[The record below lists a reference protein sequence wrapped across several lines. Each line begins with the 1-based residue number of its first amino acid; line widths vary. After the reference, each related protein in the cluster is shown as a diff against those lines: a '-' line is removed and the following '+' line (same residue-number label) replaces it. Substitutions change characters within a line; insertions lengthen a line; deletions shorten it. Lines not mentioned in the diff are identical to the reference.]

1 MANLSLDNGS
11 TPPPGGKLHKKDKDK
26 KDKDKKDKE
35 KKYRFFK

>member
-1 MANLSLDNGS
+1 MMANLSLNNGS
-11 TPPPGGKLHKKDKDK
+11 APPPGGKLHR